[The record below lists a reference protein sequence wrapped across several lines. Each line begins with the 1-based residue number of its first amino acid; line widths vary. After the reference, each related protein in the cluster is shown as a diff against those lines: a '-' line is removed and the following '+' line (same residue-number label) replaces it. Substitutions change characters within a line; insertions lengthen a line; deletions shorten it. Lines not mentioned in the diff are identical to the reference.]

1 MEGKKRAIA
10 IKYDEG
16 IDVPL
21 IMAKEEG
28 KRADKLI
35 KVAIKREIPVTENTM
50 LVDML
55 KMEEVGQMVP
65 ENAWKALA
73 EIFAFILKDK

>member
-28 KRADKLI
+28 KRADELI
-35 KVAIKREIPVTENTM
+35 NEAIKREIPVTENTM

>member
-1 MEGKKRAIA
+1 MRDKKRAIA

-16 IDVPL
+16 IEVP
-21 IMAKEEG
+21 IVMAKEEG
-28 KRADKLI
+28 KRADQLI
-35 KVAIKREIPVTENTM
+35 DEAINQEIPVTENTM

-55 KMEEVGQMVP
+55 RIEEVGQKVP

>member
-1 MEGKKRAIA
+1 MRDKKRAIA

-16 IDVPL
+16 IEVP
-21 IMAKEEG
+21 IVMAKEEG
-28 KRADKLI
+28 KRAEQLI
-35 KVAIKREIPVTENTM
+35 DEAINQEIPVTENTM

-55 KMEEVGQMVP
+55 RIEEVGQKVP

-73 EIFAFILKDK
+73 EIFAFILEEK

>member
-1 MEGKKRAIA
+1 MGEKKKAIA
-10 IKYDEG
+10 IKYDDG
-16 IDVPL
+16 IDVPI

-28 KRADKLI
+28 KRADQLI
-35 KVAIKREIPVTENTM
+35 EEAIKREIPVTENTM

-55 KMEEVGQMVP
+55 RVEEVGQMVP